1 MKKAY
6 QNFQKL
12 YTNAARTIIHFAEWY
27 GYELPSNDE
36 AEDLLQELVL
46 LKLEGDRQHKA
57 KAFLT
62 KFFEGKDRV
71 DIEAI
76 GGMDVNAEDIA
87 LEHLH
92 NEEIR
97 REVHRVVSALPV
109 RCKET
114 LTLRYLQGEEKSTTE
129 VASLL
134 DLTYQAVR
142 AREDKA
148 MHLLQHPS
156 RAQYLCDYSL

>member
-1 MKKAY
+1 MER
-6 QNFQKL
+6 FQKL

-27 GYELPSNDE
+27 GYELPNNE
-36 AEDLLQELVL
+36 MAEDLLQELVL
-46 LKLEGDRQHKA
+46 LKLEGDRQYKT
-57 KAFLT
+57 KSFLT
-62 KFFEGKDRV
+62 QFFAGRNRV
-71 DIEAI
+71 NIEAV

-97 REVHRVVSALPV
+97 REVHRIISTLPV
-109 RCKET
+109 KSQET
-114 LTLRYLQGEEKSTTE
+114 LTLRYLQGEEKSITE
-129 VASLL
+129 VAGVLE
-134 DLTYQAVR
+134 LTYQAVR

-156 RAQYLCDYSL
+156 RAQYLCDYLL